1 MAHPVHG
8 RRRLSRDRR
17 DPHFL
22 LTAENRVTKR
32 RNELHRPVGD
42 VLLTMR
48 EHADALSQ
56 GQQRVAAVM
65 LADPEFAVRANVDA
79 LARRAK
85 VSPPTIVR
93 FCRALGFAGLREF
106 KLHLAQSLAVGT
118 SSLHRAVVPGDNMQT
133 VTHKVLQGAASA
145 LANLEQHISPEDV
158 ERAVSRIAKARRVDC
173 YAVGNTSMFMASDAQ
188 ARFSRLGLHSNFYF
202 DAHLQLVSAATMNK
216 NDVALA
222 ISHIGRMPFLLET
235 VDVAKEQGAMIIA
248 ITRPDTPLAARADVV
263 LPVVVPADPSM
274 RVGTEAYLAQMAYI
288 EILMVGTG
296 LRRGPPALRQLK
308 RVRQVLQER
317 GVDSETHPVLER
329 AWSKGEVQPS

>member
-1 MAHPVHG
+1 M
-8 RRRLSRDRR
+8 S
-17 DPHFL
+17 
-22 LTAENRVTKR
+22 RVTKR
-32 RNELHRPVGD
+32 SNKLHRPVGD

-48 EHADALSQ
+48 ERADALSQ
-56 GQQRVAAVM
+56 GQQQVAAVM
-65 LADPEFAVRANVDA
+65 LADPEFALRANVDA

-85 VSPPTIVR
+85 VSPPTIIR

-118 SSLHRAVVPGDNMQT
+118 STLHRAVVPGDNMQT

-145 LANLEQHISPEDV
+145 LANLEQHISPDDV
-158 ERAVSRIAKARRVDC
+158 ERAVTRIAKARRVDC

-202 DAHLQLVSAATMNK
+202 DVQLVSAATMNR

-248 ITRPDTPLAARADVV
+248 ITRPDTPLAKRADIV

-329 AWSKGEVQPS
+329 AWSKGEVQLS

>member
-1 MAHPVHG
+1 MT
-8 RRRLSRDRR
+8 RRRNKLQ
-17 DPHFL
+17 
-22 LTAENRVTKR
+22 
-32 RNELHRPVGD
+32 PVGD
-42 VLLTMR
+42 LLLTIR
-48 EHADALSQ
+48 ERAAALTK
-56 GQQRVAAVM
+56 GQQQVAAAM
-65 LADPEFAVRANVDA
+65 LADPDFALRANVDA

-85 VSPPTIVR
+85 VSPPTIIR

-118 SSLHRAVVPGDNMQT
+118 STLHRAVVPGDNMQA

-145 LANLEQHISPEDV
+145 LANLEQ
-158 ERAVSRIAKARRVDC
+158 
-173 YAVGNTSMFMASDAQ
+173 
-188 ARFSRLGLHSNFYF
+188 
-202 DAHLQLVSAATMNK
+202 
-216 NDVALA
+216 
-222 ISHIGRMPFLLET
+222 HIGRMPFLLET

-248 ITRPDTPLAARADVV
+248 ITRPDTPLAERADVV

-274 RVGTEAYLAQMAYI
+274 RVGTEAYLAQMAYL

-329 AWSKGEVQPS
+329 AWSNGEVQPS